1 MQLIIDFDTITD
13 VTKKEWLISTLK
25 LMNIDFNTTEKRQTA
40 EEYNLEIDEAEKE
53 IERGEYITAA
63 DLKKEARLW

>member
-1 MQLIIDFDTITD
+1 MKLVIDFETIND
-13 VTKKEWLISTLK
+13 VSKKQWLIDTLR
-25 LMNIDFNTTEKRQTA
+25 LMNISFNTTERRQTI

-53 IERGEYITAA
+53 IERGEYTTAA

>member
-13 VTKKEWLISTLK
+13 VSKKEWLISTLK
-25 LMNIDFNTTEKRQTA
+25 LMNIGFNTTEKRQTA
-40 EEYNLEIDEAEKE
+40 QEYNLEIEEAEKE
-53 IERGEYITAA
+53 IERGEYTTAA